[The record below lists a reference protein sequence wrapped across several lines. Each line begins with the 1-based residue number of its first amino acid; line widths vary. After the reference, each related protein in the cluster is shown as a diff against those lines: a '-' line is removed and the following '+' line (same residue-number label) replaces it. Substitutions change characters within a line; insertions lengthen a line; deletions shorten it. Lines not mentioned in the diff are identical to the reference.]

1 MILRSFILVLVLT
14 LFNSCKN
21 YPKNLSPSRATSNS
35 ESYFYDFKVEDS
47 NFIKLDSLWTTQIDY
62 LNNFSVDRYL
72 ELKPLILNKDIPTMQ
87 QHVSDGKMSYED
99 LALFYLYRIKVFDRL
114 NKKSLNS
121 IISINPKL
129 ISEAKLKDKNRP
141 KGMSVFSLYGM
152 PIILKDNINAEG
164 MPTTAGSVAL
174 LDNFT
179 VDAFVTTKIK
189 SSGALILGKANMS
202 EWAYFFC
209 GDCPSGYSAVGGQ
222 TFNPYRRKVFDTGG
236 SSSGSAVAVSASFC
250 AAAVGTETSGSILSP
265 SSQASTVGLK
275 PTVGTISRS
284 GIIPISSTLDTPG
297 PISRFTIDNL
307 LLYNEMLGKD
317 ANDLKSVNADKI
329 NIEEITNFTF
339 KKKRFGVIRELMVDS
354 LYEKAIDLIS
364 ENDAEIIMIS
374 PGDIKLNGFLKLLN
388 IDMKSDLK
396 LYFNNHSS
404 KKINFDGVQSIIDF
418 NNLDSLKRAPYG
430 QKLFNG
436 IISDDVSKEE
446 FESIKTTL
454 KNKGREYF
462 DFFLNEL
469 QLDAILSVNNY
480 HASYAAVAEYP
491 ALTIPMGFSKIG
503 EPKGLTF
510 ISKPYNE
517 NELYK
522 FGYCFEKIANKRV
535 APENYN

>member
-21 YPKNLSPSRATSNS
+21 YPKNLSLSRATSNP

-47 NFIKLDSLWTTQIDY
+47 NFINLDSLWTTQIDY
-62 LNNFSVDRYL
+62 LNNFSIDRYL

-99 LALFYLYRIKVFDRL
+99 LALFYLYRIKILDRL

-129 ISEAKLKDKNRP
+129 INEAKLKDKNRP
-141 KGMSVFSLYGM
+141 KEMSVFSLYGM
-152 PIILKDNINAEG
+152 PIILKDNINTKG

-174 LDNFT
+174 LNNFT
-179 VDAFVTTKIK
+179 DDAFVTKKIK

-222 TFNPYRRKVFDTGG
+222 TFNPYHKKVFDTGG

-297 PISRFTIDNL
+297 PITRFTIDNL

-317 ANDLKSVNADKI
+317 TNDIKSVNADKI
-329 NIEEITNFTF
+329 KIEEIINFTF
-339 KKKRFGVIRELMVDS
+339 KKKRFGVIRELMTDS

-364 ENDAEIIMIS
+364 DNYAEIIMIS
-374 PGDIKLNGFLKLLN
+374 PRDIKLNGFLKLLN
-388 IDMKSDLK
+388 IDMKADLK
-396 LYFNNHSS
+396 LYFNKHSPKTS
-404 KKINFDGVQSIIDF
+404 FDGVQSIIDF

-430 QKLFNG
+430 QRLFNG
-436 IISDDVSKEE
+436 IISDEVSKEE
-446 FESIKTTL
+446 FESVKTTL
-454 KNKGREYF
+454 KNNGREYF
-462 DFFLNEL
+462 DYFFNAL
-469 QLDAILSVNNY
+469 QLDAILSINNY

-510 ISKPYNE
+510 ISKPFTE

-522 FGYCFEKIANKRV
+522 FGYYFEKIANKRI